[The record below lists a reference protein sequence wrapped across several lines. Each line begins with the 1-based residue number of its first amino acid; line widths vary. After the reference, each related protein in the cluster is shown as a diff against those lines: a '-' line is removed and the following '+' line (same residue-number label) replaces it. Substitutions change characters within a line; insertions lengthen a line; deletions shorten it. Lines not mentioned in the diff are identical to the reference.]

1 MQANYKR
8 FSLAWIAGKK
18 QEENR
23 RCFGR
28 VSALE
33 ARSTGV
39 RYDDGGFSGR
49 LKVAIAVLAPQ
60 LQRGR
65 LRAPLSRKRSHHHP
79 GSTHGG
85 SGMVREATGRDNPKR
100 RGQAA
105 FPRNPA
111 DFRRVPTGPMRPI
124 LQNPPPWEAIES
136 PGEDLCHMVAQCSTT
151 FSIDNATVNRYEL
164 PGTVGQMRICASM
177 THRPRRNHPTRMA
190 GIELRALPFQSDRRN
205 PEL

>member
-65 LRAPLSRKRSHHHP
+65 LRAPLSRERSHHHP

-124 LQNPPPWEAIES
+124 LQNPPPWKPSNHQVRIS
-136 PGEDLCHMVAQCSTT
+136 VIWWHNVAPLLVLTMPRL
-151 FSIDNATVNRYEL
+151 IDTNCQVLLGKCVFA
-164 PGTVGQMRICASM
+164 
-177 THRPRRNHPTRMA
+177 
-190 GIELRALPFQSDRRN
+190 LR
-205 PEL
+205 